1 MYPEDI
7 AEVLKIERASFS
19 TPWSEISFNSELR
32 SQYSITK
39 VAEMDGITIGYT
51 CVRQIDDEC
60 HLLNLT
66 VHPDYRNQGIAEL
79 LLKNIFSELNMSRCG
94 YLYLEV
100 RASNLAARR
109 LYEHA
114 GFRNIGIRKNYY
126 VAPGEDAV
134 VMMLELP

>member
-7 AEVLKIERASFS
+7 AGILKIERASFS
-19 TPWSEISFNSELR
+19 TPWSETSFNSELR
-32 SQYSITK
+32 NQYSITK

-66 VHPDYRNQGIAEL
+66 VHPDCRNQGIAEL
-79 LLKNIFSELNMSRCG
+79 LLKNILSELSVSNCE

-109 LYEHA
+109 LYERA
-114 GFRNIGIRKNYY
+114 GFSNIGIRKNYY
-126 VAPGEDAV
+126 VAPCEDAI
-134 VMMLELP
+134 VMMLELT